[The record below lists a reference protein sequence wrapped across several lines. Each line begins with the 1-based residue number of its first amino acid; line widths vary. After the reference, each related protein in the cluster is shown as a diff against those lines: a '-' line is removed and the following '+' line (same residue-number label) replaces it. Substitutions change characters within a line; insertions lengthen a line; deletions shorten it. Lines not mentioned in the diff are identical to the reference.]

1 MLLENL
7 PLFFER
13 QEKNQLVFRTEDGQ
27 LVFIDSALLDY
38 DPKEKDIYYLSF
50 DNNKIENIDSRSIL
64 NDILDSK
71 E

>member
-7 PLFFER
+7 SLFFER
-13 QEKNQLVFRTEDGQ
+13 QEKGQLVFRTEDGR

>member
-13 QEKNQLVFRTEDGQ
+13 QEKNQLVFRTEDGR